1 MNDTSSYF
9 KINVVYCY
17 DRPAAGEEKG
27 ENVASLFR
35 ELSIYV
41 LNFPT
46 SYRHGHTRTGHYFV
60 IQSMVEQRDD
70 KKHGRQGQES
80 LCPTAPTLSRCFLW
94 GKEHQGMSGMFQA
107 TGEQE
112 AVYHWSLKPL

>member
-9 KINVVYCY
+9 KMNVVYCY
-17 DRPAAGEEKG
+17 DCPAAGEEKG
-27 ENVASLFR
+27 ENVSSLFR

-60 IQSMVEQRDD
+60 IESMVEQRDD

-80 LCPTAPTLSRCFLW
+80 LCLTTPTLSRCFLW